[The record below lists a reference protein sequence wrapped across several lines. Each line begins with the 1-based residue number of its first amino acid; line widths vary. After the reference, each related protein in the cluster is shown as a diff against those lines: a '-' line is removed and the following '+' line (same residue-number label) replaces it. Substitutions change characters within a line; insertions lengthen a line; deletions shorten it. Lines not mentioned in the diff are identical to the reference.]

1 MKKTTNSNPPSDTLQ
16 LFSTRRIEALTDGVF
31 AIAMTLLVLDLNV
44 PQLASNVTNLGLWQA
59 LAQLGPNFLS
69 FVLSFLILGIMWS
82 VHMRQFEYIEKVD
95 RMVVSLNTLRLFVV
109 VLIPFTTS
117 LNGHYSNLL
126 VGEIFYPINL
136 FLLAL
141 ITYIQGAYVSRHHR
155 FYRNYNKPQID
166 IGLDRSMAFVIV
178 AGIVCVAT
186 VLIGAF
192 AFFGFLLVPVAYSLI
207 QLRRKK

>member
-1 MKKTTNSNPPSDTLQ
+1 MDKKTDTPVSDKLR

-44 PQLASNVTNLGLWQA
+44 PQLAGNVTNQGLWQA
-59 LAQLGPNFLS
+59 LTQLGPNFLS

-95 RMVVSLNTLRLFVV
+95 RTVVSLNTLRLFVV

-141 ITYIQGAYVSRHHR
+141 ITYIQGLYVSNHHS
-155 FYRNYNKPQID
+155 FYRNYNKPQVD
-166 IGLDRSMAFVIV
+166 AGLGRSLAFVIV
-178 AGIVCVAT
+178 AGGVCIAT
-186 VLIGAF
+186 VFVGAL
-192 AFFGFLLVPVAYSLI
+192 AFFGFLLVPVVYSLI
-207 QLRRKK
+207 NLRHKKR